1 MPKQGREG
9 EKKRGGERKWK
20 QKWKGGM
27 QERGNDKDVAVL
39 VGVGEMHWR
48 VQDHFL

>member
-9 EKKRGGERKWK
+9 EKKRGGEGGER
-20 QKWKGGM
+20 KWKGGM

>member
-9 EKKRGGERKWK
+9 EKKRGERKLK

-27 QERGNDKDVAVL
+27 QERGNDKDVAIL

-48 VQDHFL
+48 VQDHLL